1 MQLFPDEAALQES
14 GYLFRIVDNGG
25 ETYDR
30 LTVTF
35 CDGDSLLCSLGSIC
49 AHVENDHGLQHDSE
63 AVEDGTA
70 RDLRWIDLD
79 AGLRKRILADL
90 NNGFADW
97 IEAAPAAATRDEARD
112 WQGLWNEY
120 GDDRTPIYRDGDA
133 FRIRDDER
141 NNSEW
146 HDEGEPGPFAT
157 FRDAVFYM
165 LPRDYDLSGPEYFS
179 TVDLWDTAGGPAEP
193 WDREADPPHP
203 YEVAAI
209 RADGKTSADAPH
221 WLEIGDARDHD
232 HAREIAAEWQR
243 NNPELAP
250 LYRYSI
256 GGKADRTFRDLEEPV
271 E

>member
-1 MQLFPDEAALQES
+1 MELFPNEAALEES

-35 CDGDSLLCSLGSIC
+35 CDGDSLLCTLGSIC
-49 AHVENDHGLQHDSE
+49 AHVESDRGLQADSE

-90 NNGFADW
+90 NDGFADY
-97 IEAAPAAATRDEARD
+97 IANAPAAATRDDARD
-112 WQGLWNEY
+112 WQGLWNDY
-120 GDDRTPIYRDGDA
+120 CDDRTPIYRDGDA

-141 NNSEW
+141 R
-146 HDEGEPGPFAT
+146 DDDGDPGPFAT

-165 LPRDYDLSGPEYFS
+165 LPRDYDLSGPEYHS
-179 TVDLWDTAGGPAEP
+179 TVDLWDTTGGPAEP

-203 YEVAAI
+203 YEVALI
-209 RADGKTSADAPH
+209 REDGQTSEDNPH
-221 WLEIGDARDHD
+221 WQTIGEARDHD
-232 HAREIAAEWQR
+232 HAREIARAWQAE
-243 NNPELAP
+243 NPDRAG
-250 LYRYSI
+250 LYRVTI
-256 GGKADRTFRDLEEPV
+256 GGKADRTFHNLNL
-271 E
+271 